1 MQAQYV
7 ALYKLEGINRL
18 SSENEIYVNEMPEI
32 SARAFLTETPDI
44 HFYNGDRGNVLK
56 LELLRGFFGKSTAEN
71 IDEAIKEGIQSQ
83 VEQRTK
89 KYGKGAFLIFSAV
102 AEVGNP
108 DFKFRRDFEDCSVC
122 FDAFEKTKWQEIYKE
137 AEDRILV
144 SFAMALPANKAPT
157 FKRVCDAMYLVEAS
171 GRIIYSFTLTAGGVR
186 AIISGP
192 PDNNLM
198 EAVNAYVASLGTN
211 NALVTVSKLFAQSLD
226 RNFDEL
232 RAFIAVWSATEI
244 FINKVFGDN
253 YDEEWNA
260 MLADKRSRHIKEL
273 RIPADGNYRLAG
285 RFSIISAVLDEQS
298 AQSDCE
304 LFKKFYA
311 KRNDFFHGSDKS
323 EKDFPVEGLQ
333 GLLRK
338 YLRLHLTHIASK

>member
-32 SARAFLTETPDI
+32 SARAFLTETPDT

-56 LELLRGFFGKSTAEN
+56 FELLRGFFGQSTAEN
-71 IDEAIKEGIQSQ
+71 IDEAIKEGIQTQ
-83 VEQRTK
+83 VEQRAK
-89 KYGKGAFLIFSAV
+89 KFGKGAFLIFSAV
-102 AEVGNP
+102 AEIGNP
-108 DFKFRRDFEDCSVC
+108 DFKIRRDFDNFSTC
-122 FDAFEKTKWQEIYKE
+122 FDAFEKTRWQEIYKE

-171 GRIIYSFTLTAGGVR
+171 GRIIYSFTLTAGGAR

-192 PDNNLM
+192 PADDLM
-198 EAVNAYVASLGTN
+198 EAVKAYVASLGTN
-211 NALVTVSKLFAQSLD
+211 SALVTVSKLFAQSLD

-232 RAFIAVWSATEI
+232 RAFIAIWSATEI
-244 FINKVFGDN
+244 FINKVFGDK
-253 YDEEWNA
+253 YDGEWNA
-260 MLADKRSRHIKEL
+260 MLADKRSRLIKEL
-273 RIPADGNYRLAG
+273 GVPTNGRYGLAAK
-285 RFSIISAVLDEQS
+285 FSIISAVLDEQS

-304 LFKKFYA
+304 LFKTFNA
-311 KRNDFFHGSDKS
+311 KRNVFFHGGDKS
-323 EKDFPVEGLQ
+323 EKDLPVESLQ

-338 YLRLHLTHIASK
+338 YLRLHLAHITSE